1 MFERKLIKP
10 TAPPCTAQNPNSAS
24 SLPLKTA
31 TKSQIILSSKYDVAE
46 VHDSL
51 ARPSK
56 HFDRA
61 DAPSSSIAYVGD
73 NQTWVEKVLMS
84 TTSCEPRSFFVSKT
98 TDQKVPDEPPTG
110 ASRVLYLRDSFRER
124 QKREIRKNG
133 KSFMKKFCQHRKEI
147 RKDDPK
153 EKPRKRK

>member
-1 MFERKLIKP
+1 MVEKKLIKP
-10 TAPPCTAQNPNSAS
+10 TAPPWTAQIVNSAS
-24 SLPLKTA
+24 SLPPKTA
-31 TKSQIILSSKYDVAE
+31 TKTQIATKYDVAE
-46 VHDSL
+46 VHDPL

-56 HFDRA
+56 HFDRTN
-61 DAPSSSIAYVGD
+61 APSSSIAYVGD
-73 NQTWVEKVLMS
+73 HQTWVEKVLMS

-124 QKREIRKNG
+124 KKREIRKNG
-133 KSFMKKFCQHRKEI
+133 KSLMKKFYQYRKEI
-147 RKDDPK
+147 HKDDLK

>member
-10 TAPPCTAQNPNSAS
+10 TAPPWTAQIQNSAK

-31 TKSQIILSSKYDVAE
+31 TKSEIITKYDVAE
-46 VHDSL
+46 VHDPL

-56 HFDRA
+56 HFDRTN
-61 DAPSSSIAYVGD
+61 APSSSIAYAGD

-84 TTSCEPRSFFVSKT
+84 RTSCEPRSFFVSKT
-98 TDQKVPDEPPTG
+98 TDQRVPDEPPTG

-124 QKREIRKNG
+124 QKCEIRKNG
-133 KSFMKKFCQHRKEI
+133 KNLMRKFCQYRKETL
-147 RKDDPK
+147 KDNPK
-153 EKPRKRK
+153 EKPRKRT